1 MKNYTYIIDYSKSG
15 IKTTRGF
22 ANVYLIISIILTL
35 GLFIAAIEE
44 ESGVLGLYALL
55 SITSGF
61 LINGS
66 LSALACIA
74 ENSLINKEQQNEI
87 ISLLKN
93 NQIAIK
99 NEVKEKDDFDFLEK

>member
-1 MKNYTYIIDYSKSG
+1 MSEFPRNILCYS
-15 IKTTRGF
+15 
-22 ANVYLIISIILTL
+22 ISMTFNGTL
-35 GLFIAAIEE
+35 VAAIEE

-87 ISLLKN
+87 ISLLKKR
-93 NQIAIK
+93 QFVVI

>member
-35 GLFIAAIEE
+35 GLFITAIEE
-44 ESGVLGLYALL
+44 ESGVWGLYALL